1 MNGKTII
8 ETESVNCGSEE
19 DENNPD
25 LWTECYFSVI
35 NKNQTRKYCWTCL
48 EKHNFDNILEKL
60 TKLENCKE
68 KNIKWVSRREIRDF
82 YKGTILDVARDKEK
96 QELGPYIF
104 EIVI

>member
-35 NKNQTRKYCWTCL
+35 NKN
-48 EKHNFDNILEKL
+48 
-60 TKLENCKE
+60 
-68 KNIKWVSRREIRDF
+68 
-82 YKGTILDVARDKEK
+82 
-96 QELGPYIF
+96 
-104 EIVI
+104 